1 MVKNVS
7 TYGAKAVAKA
17 RRKTP
22 GSPEKMPGPTDNP
35 ATNLMMADVAIRAG
49 SYVVR
54 RAIEKG
60 MLRGRYGKSTAHQI
74 VKNKKVGQ
82 TLISFGLARLATKNL
97 PGAMIVG
104 GGALAKTLYDR
115 RQSKKGQRRE
125 GDRDLI
131 EQAHK
136 DD

>member
-1 MVKNVS
+1 MVKHVS
-7 TYGAKAVAKA
+7 TYGARAVKKA
-17 RRKTP
+17 RDATP
-22 GSPEKMPGPTDNP
+22 GEPQNMPGPTHNP
-35 ATNLMMADVAIRAG
+35 ATNLMMADIAIRAG

-60 MLRGRYGKSTAHQI
+60 MLRGRYGKSTAKNI
-74 VKNKKVGQ
+74 VKNKTLGQ
-82 TLISFGLARLATKNL
+82 TLISFGLAKVATKNL

-115 RQSKKGQRRE
+115 RQTKKGQRAE

-131 EQAHK
+131 EQANR